1 MGFPIENPFEIFGYK
16 IRPGI
21 IFLIGF
27 ILVKMY
33 FYIKGLKNKR
43 PK

>member
-1 MGFPIENPFEIFGYK
+1 MEFSIENPFELFGYN

-21 IFLIGF
+21 IFLVGF
-27 ILVKMY
+27 MLIKMY